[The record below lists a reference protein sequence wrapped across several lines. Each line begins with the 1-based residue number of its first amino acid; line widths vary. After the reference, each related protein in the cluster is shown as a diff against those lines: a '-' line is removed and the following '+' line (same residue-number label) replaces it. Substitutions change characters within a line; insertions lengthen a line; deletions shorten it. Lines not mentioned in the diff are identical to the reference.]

1 MLLIVLGLCPGEHSA
16 LPNGASEAVAH
27 QPECFIP
34 AALLSRL
41 CTYSMLYVL
50 IKWQMCKLHILSFSP
65 SPHPPSFFL
74 IDKKFNPVV
83 EA

>member
-34 AALLSRL
+34 AALLSPL

-50 IKWQMCKLHILSFSP
+50 IKWQMCKLFASH
-65 SPHPPSFFL
+65 SFFFSFPPPPL
-74 IDKKFNPVV
+74 LFFNR
-83 EA
+83 